1 MAIQSTYHDSCF
13 ELLVWKIVETPAY
26 FAAQLQISD
35 AELLALQQNY
45 KNPDAL
51 LLWLASRW
59 SLQELFNCSYKDF
72 QKDANGKLFLDEQK
86 QLSISHSNPYVAVVK
101 SSMPIGIDIQIPNP
115 KLRKIAP
122 KYIETSALL
131 EIQNSN
137 HYTDYLQLYWS
148 IKESLFKAYGLGQVD
163 FIKHLHIEPF
173 IFQSQGWTTA
183 KIIKPNFEG
192 NYKVFYQ
199 KQEDYYLCVVTK
211 I

>member
-26 FAAQLQISD
+26 FIKELQISD
-35 AELLALQQNY
+35 TELATLQKQY

-51 LLWLASRW
+51 LQWLASRW
-59 SLQELFNCSYKDF
+59 SLQQLFNCSYKDF
-72 QKDANGKLFLDEQK
+72 QKDTNGKLFLNKQE
-86 QLSISHSNPYVAVVK
+86 QLSISHSNPYIAVAK
-101 SSMPIGIDIQIPNP
+101 SSMPIGIDIQISNL
-115 KLRKIAP
+115 KLQKIAH
-122 KYIETSALL
+122 KYIENKTLSQIQTS
-131 EIQNSN
+131 NS
-137 HYTDYLQLYWS
+137 YTDYLQLYWS
-148 IKESLFKAYGLGQVD
+148 IKEALFKAYGLGQVN
-163 FIKHLHIEPF
+163 FIEHLHIEPF
-173 IFQSQGWTTA
+173 EIETEGWTTA